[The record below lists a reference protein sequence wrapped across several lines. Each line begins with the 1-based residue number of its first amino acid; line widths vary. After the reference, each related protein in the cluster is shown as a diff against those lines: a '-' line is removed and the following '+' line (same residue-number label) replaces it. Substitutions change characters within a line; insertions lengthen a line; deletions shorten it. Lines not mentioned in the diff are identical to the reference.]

1 MMMTIDNDD
10 DWLHGMMEGHLKL
23 HLKRTSRKNCKNQ
36 IYWKNRGQKIQV
48 KFLSIYIL

>member
-23 HLKRTSRKNCKNQ
+23 HLKRTSRKKL
-36 IYWKNRGQKIQV
+36 QKSDLL
-48 KFLSIYIL
+48 KKSR